1 MLRRVHV
8 YVWMVVIEY
17 VCGAQRGLRR
27 LLGLPITRTVANFLV
42 DVDRPTTGKRNG
54 GAISWQETFATL
66 KDNTRGKRKFLK
78 DNRKF
83 RGESFGNVTSR
94 NAVGHKVKQTK

>member
-1 MLRRVHV
+1 
-8 YVWMVVIEY
+8 MVVIEY

-54 GAISWQETFATL
+54 GAIL
-66 KDNTRGKRKFLK
+66 
-78 DNRKF
+78 
-83 RGESFGNVTSR
+83 
-94 NAVGHKVKQTK
+94 